1 MLKEITMNTTQAR
14 RDRIRR
20 EQRGVTN
27 RRSLL
32 ALVAVGLGALASRPA
47 ESHHAVAPSDA
58 LPASTSTRAINIAE
72 RNAFPELKKVGAER
86 QVRTIQ
92 HRGGSYRVVTADGND
107 FDFSESDLRFKVDSS
122 ALGPA
127 AGRPVIMSAGEVG
140 DRASVFFAAPDEI
153 SAFIKHQ
160 S

>member
-1 MLKEITMNTTQAR
+1 MLKEITMNTTQAG

-20 EQRGVTN
+20 EPGGATN

-32 ALVAVGLGALASRPA
+32 AVVAVGLGALASPPA
-47 ESHHAVAPSDA
+47 RTHHRVAPSNA
-58 LPASTSTRAINIAE
+58 LPASTPPRPTNIAE
-72 RNAFPELKKVGAER
+72 RNAFPDLKKVSGER

-92 HRGGSYRVVTADGND
+92 HRGGSYRVVTVDGNE
-107 FDFSESDLRFKVDSS
+107 FDFVESDLRFKVDSS

-127 AGRPVIMSAGEVG
+127 ASRPVIMSAGEVG